1 MFYVNTTQFTNEY
14 YEISG
19 RVAAALSRHEISFD
33 ILNDQAALSRLNV
46 GVGVD
51 LQPKKVMFY
60 TDRFVEYLD
69 GYDKGWYKRI
79 YFAL

>member
-1 MFYVNTTQFTNEY
+1 MIYVKTLQNTNEY

-33 ILNDQAALSRLNV
+33 ILNDQAALSRINV

-51 LQPKKVMFY
+51 LKPKKVMLYSDKFI
-60 TDRFVEYLD
+60 EYLD
-69 GYDKGWYKRI
+69 GYD
-79 YFAL
+79 